1 MINPTS
7 RRGLLAAATAAVVLL
22 GGAGQAGAQTLPAY
36 LFDVVY
42 HNAPIIVAETYNAF
56 GNPEAADHLLKVD
69 FDCDVAGG
77 NNATN
82 ILAGAV
88 CDAGPYAY
96 FSIAETGTTSSS
108 GYYFIGFYYY
118 HPRQPS
124 GTFYVGPFSKKTDY
138 HEHDFE
144 GVWFI
149 VKKSPYTPYGTL
161 YAAVTEAHGAL
172 IPFVRNPKDG
182 IAPGVAAVAGP
193 RGYLN
198 FWYQPGAGITR
209 PVVMIRAATHGTY
222 MAQDYTDPDFIL
234 RYFWGGSYGIDP
246 RSPEL
251 YGTYRATI
259 HGDSRGIFYMPT
271 NGGCAPSAGCY
282 RLGPSVR
289 SGMWYYGLQEVAT
302 SPIWVQRAA
311 WNVLFTGQLLDIGA
325 AQSGLSYFT
334 PSPSG
339 AVAAEPMWKW
349 LGGRG
354 SYERTL
360 GFNNHWY
367 SFGIDM
373 TGSSDDDVWFPMSPT
388 YGRLLTNP
396 AAEAGLRFT
405 GLTELDAPMV
415 YNAYGTTLNTRPPLP
430 GPPPPAPVSVSI
442 VKPSVKLSIV
452 TAEGDYTWT
461 STVSGGNGGPY
472 TYLWERDYQN
482 SGIYYEVGRD
492 ASLTQHLACYDNG
505 TNIALRLT
513 VTSPVS
519 SGTASNSSISVD
531 ISPCPY

>member
-1 MINPTS
+1 MITSTS
-7 RRGLLAAATAAVVLL
+7 RWGLLPAVSAVAILL
-22 GGAGQAGAQTLPAY
+22 GVGGQAGAQTLSAR

-42 HNAPIIVAETYNAF
+42 HNAPIIVAETYNGF

-69 FDCDVAGG
+69 FDCTPQG
-77 NNATN
+77 NDNATN
-82 ILAGAV
+82 IIYGSV
-88 CDAGPYAY
+88 CDGGPYAY

-124 GTFYVGPFSKKTDY
+124 GTFYVGPFAKKTDA
-138 HEHDFE
+138 HDHDLE

-172 IPFVRNPKDG
+172 IPFVHNPKDG
-182 IAPGVAAVAGP
+182 IAPGVAAIAGP
-193 RGYLN
+193 HGYLN
-198 FWYQPGAGITR
+198 FWYQPTTGITR

-246 RSPEL
+246 LSPQL

-259 HGDSRGIFYMPT
+259 HGDSRGIFYMPM

-289 SGMWYYGLQEVAT
+289 SGTWYYGLQEVAT
-302 SPIWVQRAA
+302 SPIWIQRATA
-311 WNVLFTGQLLDIGA
+311 GLFTGTLLDIGA
-325 AQSGLSYFT
+325 AQTGLSYFAGN
-334 PSPSG
+334 PL
-339 AVAAEPMWKW
+339 AAEPMWKW

-354 SYERTL
+354 SYESFL
-360 GFNNHWY
+360 GIQNHWY

-373 TGSSDDDVWFPMSPT
+373 TGSSDDDIWWPMSPT

-396 AAEAGLRFT
+396 ALEAGSRFT

-430 GPPPPAPVSVSI
+430 GAGVSVSI
-442 VKPSVKLSIV
+442 IKPVLKLSMVIK
-452 TAEGDYTWT
+452 EGDYTWT
-461 STVSGGNGGPY
+461 STVSDGSGGPY
-472 TYLWERDYQN
+472 TYVWERDLYN
-482 SGIYYEVGRD
+482 NGNYYGVGQG
-492 ASLTQHLACYDNG
+492 ASLTQHITCGDNG
-505 TNIALRLT
+505 TNVALRLT
-513 VTSPVS
+513 VTSPVGT
-519 SGTASNSSISVD
+519 GTASNSDIMVD